1 MAVAEKE
8 LSRSIRYGGPA
19 TVLMIDIDHFKRVN
33 DTYGHT
39 VGDHVLQRLA
49 DLFRLELRDIDTVA
63 RMGGEEFAVLL
74 PITEGARALDVAERL
89 RAMVATTSI
98 ALEQG
103 LPLTVTIS
111 IGVATMAGQTD
122 NIDTLLSHADDAL
135 YEAKRAGRNRVVA
148 ARASLPLAA

>member
-1 MAVAEKE
+1 
-8 LSRSIRYGGPA
+8 
-19 TVLMIDIDHFKRVN
+19 MIDIDHFKRVD

-39 VGDHVLQRLA
+39 VGDLVLERLA

-74 PITEGARALDVAERL
+74 PITDGARALDVAERL
-89 RAMVATTSI
+89 RAIVAATSI

-111 IGVATMAGQTD
+111 VGVATLAAPAD
-122 NIDTLLSHADDAL
+122 NIDTLLSHADNAL
-135 YEAKRAGRNRVVA
+135 YEAKHAGRNRVVA
-148 ARASLPLAA
+148 ARPSPPPPAPDEQPYHDD